1 MISTVIK
8 INLAEQLKEKNKS
21 IYRLQQET
29 GITYPTLLRISKGNV
44 QSISLDVLEK
54 ICVNLEC
61 SPSDLLQIVPGNKPT
76 KSKV

>member
-8 INLAEQLKEKNKS
+8 IRLAEQLKEKNKS

-54 ICVNLEC
+54 ILVNLDC
-61 SPSDLLQIVPGNKPT
+61 SPNDLIQLVNSE
-76 KSKV
+76 KSADS